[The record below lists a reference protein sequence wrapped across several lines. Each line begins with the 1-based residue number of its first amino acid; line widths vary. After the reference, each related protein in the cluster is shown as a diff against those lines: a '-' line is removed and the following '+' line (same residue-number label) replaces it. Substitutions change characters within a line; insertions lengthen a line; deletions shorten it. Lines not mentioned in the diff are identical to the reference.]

1 MHFLCRYTGW
11 CVAVQQAAGRREPSC
26 TEAVFVPSSTGH
38 GQVHHGPADL
48 ARVVS
53 LSVLFSPT
61 QVYSPTTQ
69 SIFHHLC
76 SIVRL
81 KTFL

>member
-53 LSVLFSPT
+53 LSVLFSPI
-61 QVYSPTTQ
+61 TQ

-81 KTFL
+81 KKFL